1 MAQRRWSSSTRSLAA
16 GIVRQRAIATT
27 PNHHTAWG
35 CYGSGQNILT
45 IIPELP
51 VNTQRQQPRGLTAV
65 ASRSSSLLAAM
76 AVVALGS
83 SMVAKGLG
91 RQGFILLMKKISW
104 TSRDLNERN
113 STQGGDFAR
122 QVRVSVGEETNVKWV
137 PDGSEMSASRV
148 RLLEGLTNG
157 PTP

>member
-1 MAQRRWSSSTRSLAA
+1 MAQRRWSSSTCSLAA
-16 GIVRQRAIATT
+16 GTVRQRAIATT
-27 PNHHTAWG
+27 PNHHTAWE
-35 CYGSGQNILT
+35 CYGSGRNTPT
-45 IIPELP
+45 ISPELP
-51 VNTQRQQPRGLTAV
+51 VSTQRQQLRGLTAV
-65 ASRSSSLLAAM
+65 ASLSSSLSAAM